1 MPTTILVLFL
11 PSSDVYS
18 LLLAIESYSAHL
30 FAIGISCGLLWLRWA
45 RPDLPRPFCAWRT
58 VVALR
63 LIVLLVMVLVPFIP
77 TYIQHDSPLGLWHG
91 TYALIGVMIMFG
103 ATLYWY
109 TWAKFFPKVFGY
121 RLHEKSGTLSDGT
134 TYTQIVKVPKK

>member
-91 TYALIGVMIMFG
+91 TYALIGVMIIWIPTSRKIG
-103 ATLYWY
+103 NAERWHHIY
-109 TWAKFFPKVFGY
+109 TNRQGSQKI
-121 RLHEKSGTLSDGT
+121 R
-134 TYTQIVKVPKK
+134 